1 MTQVSLPANVSNPP
15 ANLWRIEH
23 AGAVTAVGSSA
34 WQSAASWV
42 GLQKRF
48 RKAAVPGLGDVP
60 ITSSACPEVAGRWPE
75 ESALSVSNA
84 TGDAMLASRRITR
97 LLGAALIDMLTG
109 AQSLSNAAPAP
120 LTTVLR
126 EPWPKMIVLAL
137 PVWLSADQ
145 GQTLWKQSLE
155 LVRQQGGAQQATA
168 LSELPLSVCHSSHTA
183 AFEGLELLNRADPH
197 VTAALLLAAD
207 SWMDLSLLQPE
218 AIAARLITDQNQE
231 GFVPGEAAAAL
242 WLRRVPNTA
251 ASDGPHLVLHPP
263 AVARS
268 SFAHRDITR
277 EPDPDGLTQVFQDAL
292 SQAGWKPEHVGN
304 TLSDSDGS
312 AWRASAEIAATA
324 RVLKGQNP
332 GEWQPATVLG
342 QIGAATGA
350 VHWALAAQRLRHDK
364 TAPNSFLSWALD
376 AGELAA
382 AVAIEKTI
390 HDETLAAIEQQNRLQ
405 RRSHVET
412 ARTFSAR
419 FLNKKP

>member
-1 MTQVSLPANVSNPP
+1 MTQVSTTADVSSPP

-48 RKAAVPGLGDVP
+48 RKTAVIGLGDVP
-60 ITSSACPEVAGRWPE
+60 ITSSACPEVAGLWPE

-126 EPWPKMIVLAL
+126 EPWPQMIVLAL
-137 PVWLSADQ
+137 PVWLSAEQ
-145 GQTLWKQSLE
+145 GQTLWQQSLE
-155 LVRQQGGAQQATA
+155 LVRQQGGAQQAKA
-168 LSELPLSVCHSSHTA
+168 LSELPVSVVYSSHTE
-183 AFEGLELLNRADPH
+183 AFEGLELLNRSGPH
-197 VTAALLLAAD
+197 VTVALLLAAD
-207 SWMDLSLLQPE
+207 SWMDVVLLQPE
-218 AIAARLITDQNQE
+218 AAAARLITDTNQE

-242 WLRRVPNTA
+242 WLRRVPNTR
-251 ASDGPHLVLHPP
+251 ASDGQHLVLHPP
-263 AVARS
+263 ALAQS
-268 SFAHRDITR
+268 AFAHRDITR
-277 EPDPDGLTQVFQDAL
+277 EPNPDALTQVFQDAL

-304 TLSDSDGS
+304 KLSDCDGS

-332 GEWQPATVLG
+332 DEWQPATVLG
-342 QIGAATGA
+342 QVGAATGA

-364 TAPNSFLSWALD
+364 TGPNSLLSWALD
-376 AGELAA
+376 AGEPAA
-382 AVAIEKTI
+382 AVAIERTI
-390 HDETLAAIEQQNRLQ
+390 YDETLADIDQQSVL
-405 RRSHVET
+405 RRSSDAET
-412 ARTFSAR
+412 AKTFSAR